1 MTHLTESP
9 SVDFLS
15 FQNWMSFLKARNS
28 KTLRRV
34 EEKEEEED
42 VEEDVEEDEEVEED
56 DDEEHDGEDEED
68 VPVDDG
74 DDEGADQQVDV
85 RLQERLLDGVLREQI
100 IEINTNIKKINKG
113 NKINSNLKKK
123 SFRRPP
129 GPGPRPPRP
138 SGYPAC

>member
-1 MTHLTESP
+1 MPPCRPVSIRPPVVRSRLYRTG
-9 SVDFLS
+9 
-15 FQNWMSFLKARNS
+15 
-28 KTLRRV
+28 
-34 EEKEEEED
+34 
-42 VEEDVEEDEEVEED
+42 
-56 DDEEHDGEDEED
+56 GEYEED

-85 RLQERLLDGVLREQI
+85 RLQERLLDGVLRKQI